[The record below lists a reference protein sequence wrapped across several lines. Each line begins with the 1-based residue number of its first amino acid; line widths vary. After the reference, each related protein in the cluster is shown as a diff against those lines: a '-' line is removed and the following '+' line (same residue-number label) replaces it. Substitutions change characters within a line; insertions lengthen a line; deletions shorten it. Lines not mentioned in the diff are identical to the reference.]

1 MRKLLAAF
9 ASAIHAALCVPLE
22 FLEALYD
29 ALRRKPVTDAVD
41 HALAELEQAVE
52 QAQAASVQPEQSSD
66 LTTTLEA
73 EVRGALAFCVVNAR
87 RSSARQPPIAGPA
100 VSEPRLAEW
109 TTRLDAVQAQ
119 RVLNA
124 TGARPGALQ
133 SHLDGSARIL
143 GVPAIL
149 SLDSY
154 REMAVAD
161 AAIALDVEP
170 PANAKMAI

>member
-41 HALAELEQAVE
+41 HALAQLEQAVE

-66 LTTTLEA
+66 VTTTLEA
-73 EVRGALAFCVVNAR
+73 EVRRALAFCVVNAR
-87 RSSARQPPIAGPA
+87 RSSARQPSIAGPA

-109 TTRLDAVQAQ
+109 ATRLDAAQAQ

-124 TGARPGALQ
+124 TRARPGALR

-143 GVPAIL
+143 GVPPIL
-149 SLDSY
+149 SMDSY

-161 AAIALDVEP
+161 AAIALEVEQP
-170 PANAKMAI
+170 AKMAI